1 MAGVGRVAAAHRN
14 DDGTIDLVIRC
25 EGRVRLLEEVTGA
38 TPWREFRA
46 ELLEDVLPEGG
57 AAALRTDVEAVEQ
70 LCLEL
75 VTLLPPESGAN
86 QLAEA
91 TTRIESPG
99 AVADLVAAAAL
110 GEPAA
115 RYRILETL
123 EVARRLALVEE
134 EVAGVVLLLSR
145 GRTPSA

>member
-1 MAGVGRVAAAHRN
+1 
-14 DDGTIDLVIRC
+14 
-25 EGRVRLLEEVTGA
+25 VTGA

-46 ELLEDVLPEGG
+46 ELLEDLLPAGG
-57 AAALRTDVEAVEQ
+57 AEALRSDVEAVEQ

-75 VTLLPPESGAN
+75 ATLLPPESGAG
-86 QLAEA
+86 QLAGAA
-91 TTRIESPG
+91 TRLRSPG

-115 RYRILETL
+115 RYRVLETL

-145 GRTPSA
+145 GRVPRA